1 MSILDGG
8 FSAPSQPSRSRP
20 HGNLRALRIA
30 VVVLFA
36 ILGLQLLRMQVLRGE
51 EFRARAEENYVRI
64 ASILP
69 PRGLIY
75 DRDGVP
81 LVQNTGVYQVSITP
95 DLLPSLPEGREKR
108 YQIYLAL
115 EEITGMSAL
124 SMQGEVNEAEELGR
138 GYIEITF
145 DQVLTK
151 EQALKIE
158 EQSVALPGVRLV
170 VTAGRKYIE
179 GTNLAHILG
188 FVGKQ
193 QAEDGTFYLDQGYQF
208 NELVGR
214 SGVEATYE
222 TALRGK
228 PGLSSNEEDAF
239 GTVISALKTRDPV
252 PGGNLQLAIDL
263 DLQNFVA
270 EQLEANLKEA
280 KVAAA
285 VVMNAKTGEVYAL
298 VSYPGYDNN
307 LFSDTE
313 KFATEYPRLA
323 ADPRK
328 PFLNWALSSEAP
340 GSTFKLL
347 TAAAAL
353 QEGNITP
360 QTGRNVDSTRL
371 EIKGENGVIYY
382 LLDWNAHGWV
392 DLYSGIAKSSNHFFY
407 QASCGVPHEGKPG
420 LGNTYDVE
428 KQALI
433 LADYAKDF
441 GFGGP
446 TGIDIGGESNGI
458 IPTPLWKREVHSGPD
473 FFPSDQEWYY
483 ADTCFMGIGQG
494 DVKATPMQI
503 ARMTAAIANGG
514 TLVTPHVGKAVLDT
528 TGKVTSQ
535 ITPSTTKVP
544 VNAQHL
550 ADIREGMRQSVQDI
564 AGAGVLANRPGYNI
578 AGKTG
583 TAEFGGID
591 PTTGK
596 QYQHAWFTGF
606 APFDDPTFVVTVY
619 FDLGIGGEKAAPVAG
634 NILQFAMDNVT
645 P

>member
-1 MSILDGG
+1 MSVLDGG
-8 FSAPSQPSRSRP
+8 FNAPSQPSRNRP
-20 HGNLRALRIA
+20 HGNLGALRIA
-30 VVVLFA
+30 VIAMFA
-36 ILGLQLLRMQVLRGE
+36 ILTLQLLRMQVLRGD
-51 EFRARAEENYVRI
+51 EFKARAEENHIRI

-75 DRDGVP
+75 DRDGTP
-81 LVQNTGVYQVSITP
+81 LVQNTGVFQVSITP
-95 DLLPSLPEGREKR
+95 DLLPDLPEGTEAR
-108 YQIYLAL
+108 YRTYLSL
-115 EEITGMSAL
+115 EAITGLSAL
-124 SMQGEVNEAEELGR
+124 SIQRDVDAAEDNGT
-138 GYIEITF
+138 GYIAITF
-145 DQVLTK
+145 DQVLSK
-151 EQALKIE
+151 EQALQIE
-158 EQSVALPGVRLV
+158 EQSTDMPGVRLV
-170 VTAGRKYIE
+170 VTPGRKYIE
-179 GTNLAHILG
+179 GWNLAHILG
-188 FVGKQ
+188 FIGKQ

-214 SGVEATYE
+214 SGVEAAYE
-222 TALRGK
+222 IDLRGK

-239 GTVISALKTRDPV
+239 GQVISALKTQDPV
-252 PGGNLQLAIDL
+252 PGGSLQLAIDL

-270 EQLEANLKEA
+270 EQLELNLKEA

-285 VVMNAKTGEVYAL
+285 VVMNAKTGEIYAL

-307 LFSDTE
+307 LFSDPAI
-313 KFATEYPRLA
+313 FDSEYQALA
-323 ADPRK
+323 EDPRK

-353 QEGNITP
+353 QEGNIVP
-360 QTGRNVDSTRL
+360 SSGRNVNSIVL
-371 EIKGENGVIYY
+371 EIKGENGLIYPLY
-382 LLDWNAHGWV
+382 DWNAHGWV
-392 DLYSGIAKSSNHFFY
+392 NLYSGIAKSSNHFFY
-407 QASCGVPHEGKPG
+407 QASCGVPQEGILG
-420 LGNTYDVE
+420 LGKTNDVE

-433 LADYAKDF
+433 LADYARDF

-458 IPTPLWKREVHSGPD
+458 IPTPLWKREVHSGPN

-503 ARMTAAIANGG
+503 TRMTAAIANGG
-514 TLVTPHVGKAVLDT
+514 TLVTPHVGKAILDT
-528 TGKVTSQ
+528 SGNVIRTIEEKTS
-535 ITPSTTKVP
+535 TVP
-544 VNAQHL
+544 VAPQHL

-564 AGAGVLANRPGYNI
+564 GGAGILANKPGNI

-591 PTTGK
+591 PATGK

-634 NILQFAMDNVT
+634 NILQFAMENVT